1 MKAWPGL
8 WTASCA
14 RFSRKRFGQ
23 TAALFCPNFGH
34 DSNFMDCNCP
44 SFALSLTTRGRRMR
58 ASMWWVMLLILIG
71 GAAGWEMSKLLVA
84 FIEEGIARR
93 KHEQWL
99 KENDE

>member
-1 MKAWPGL
+1 
-8 WTASCA
+8 
-14 RFSRKRFGQ
+14 
-23 TAALFCPNFGH
+23 
-34 DSNFMDCNCP
+34 
-44 SFALSLTTRGRRMR
+44 MR